1 MHNETNIEERKYD
14 VFIEGEV
21 IDLCVPSLERWV
33 LDQWYRWFNDQKVT
47 EYLYQGVFPNTIEN
61 QEKFYESVTGN
72 DDRIVLL
79 IKPKKQNYF
88 VGVASL
94 SFIDFKQR
102 RCHFAMVIGR
112 QDNLSDSIFYAME
125 AKCRMTEH
133 AFENVGVERINSEQ
147 VLELIKWQRWQVL
160 FGYQIEGILRHNFR
174 KGNKV
179 WDIMASSCL
188 LDDYLKLKEMR
199 NGSFWP
205 GKSKMLE
212 LIKMLPRESTIDRL
226 KNWLDSEREKNWDML
241 ESMERKV
248 KNE

>member
-1 MHNETNIEERKYD
+1 MRNEINIEERKYD

-21 IDLCVPSLERWV
+21 IDLCVPSLEKWV
-33 LDQWYRWFNDQKVT
+33 LDQWYRWFNDRKVT
-47 EYLYQGVFPNTIEN
+47 EYLCQGAFPNTIEN
-61 QEKFYESVTGN
+61 QEKFYKSVTGN
-72 DDRIVLL
+72 DNRIVLL

-94 SFIDFKQR
+94 SFIDFKNR
-102 RCHFAMVIGR
+102 RCHFAMVIGK
-112 QDNLSDSIFYAME
+112 QDNSSDSIFYAME

-133 AFENVGVERINSEQ
+133 AFENIGVERIHSEQ
-147 VLELIKWQRWQVL
+147 VIELIKWQKWQVL

-179 WDIMASSCL
+179 WDTMTSSCL
-188 LDDYLKLKEMR
+188 LDDYLKLKEIR
-199 NGSFWP
+199 NGSLWP

-226 KNWLDSEREKNWDML
+226 NNWLGSEREKNWDML